1 MIKRP
6 DQRVVVLI
14 DTQNMYHSAK
24 HLYGAHLN
32 FPKLVEMITDGRKL
46 IRAIAYAATSKGGD
60 ERGFLDALKA
70 SGIEPKTKDV
80 QEFASGERKADWD
93 VGMAV
98 DAITL
103 AERADVVALVTGD
116 GDFVPLVQYLKNKGI
131 GVIVA
136 AFGESTSKML
146 REAADEYFDISEH
159 PVELLLAM
167 GAHKVNRFA
176 RVQPSRPQNQA
187 PAAAPATQAA
197 PAAPKTEKPG
207 PSGRPP
213 RGRNPGQGRGGGLT
227 DGAGK
232 RRVRV
237 TI

>member
-1 MIKRP
+1 MPMIKRP

-32 FPKLVEMITDGRKL
+32 FPKLVEMITEDRKL
-46 IRAIAYAATSKGGD
+46 IRAIAYAATSKGGE

-70 SGIEPKTKDV
+70 SGIECKTKDV

-103 AERADVVALVTGD
+103 SERADVVALVTGD

-146 REAADEYFDISEH
+146 REAADEYFDISDH
-159 PVELLLAM
+159 PVELLMAM
-167 GAHKVNRFA
+167 GAVKVNRAA
-176 RVQPSRPQNQA
+176 RVQPSPSHPA
-187 PAAAPATQAA
+187 PS
-197 PAAPKTEKPG
+197 APKPAEPAKQQDLPRDASSRKKG
-207 PSGRPP
+207 GRP
-213 RGRNPGQGRGGGLT
+213 
-227 DGAGK
+227 DGSGK
-232 RRVRV
+232 RQVRV